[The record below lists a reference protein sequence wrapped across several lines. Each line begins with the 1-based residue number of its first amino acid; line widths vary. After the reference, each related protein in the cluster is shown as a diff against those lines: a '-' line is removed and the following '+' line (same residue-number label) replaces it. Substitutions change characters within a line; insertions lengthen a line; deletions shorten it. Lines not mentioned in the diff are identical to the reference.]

1 MLRLKILLLR
11 KYIITMLISSDL
23 NKTDRCGGFVSA
35 GERGG
40 ANPEVL
46 MFELSSG
53 RCVATLAKGHKQGV
67 GAIAFSPDGE
77 TVIGMTS
84 SYRECPSPKSQ
95 HTPLA

>member
-1 MLRLKILLLR
+1 M
-11 KYIITMLISSDL
+11 
-23 NKTDRCGGFVSA
+23 SA

-40 ANPEVL
+40 ASPEVL

-77 TVIGMTS
+77 TVIGMS
-84 SYRECPSPKSQ
+84 SSFRVSLSQVSTYTPS
-95 HTPLA
+95 LGRIM